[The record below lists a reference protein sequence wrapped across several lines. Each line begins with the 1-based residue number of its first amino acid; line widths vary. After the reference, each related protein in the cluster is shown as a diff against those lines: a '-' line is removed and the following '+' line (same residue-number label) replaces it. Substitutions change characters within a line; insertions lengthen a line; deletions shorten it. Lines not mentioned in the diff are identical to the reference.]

1 MFRGPARRT
10 GRRAARRTMRR
21 RTMLRPGRR
30 YRRRRLLVGG
40 ATLLLVGGAAYK
52 IGQSQ
57 AQQIQQHTGKPP
69 EDLTQEELEQAM
81 DDLGI
86 EEQELTPQ
94 DQAAIEAEAIDDSAP
109 AQQPAPLPP
118 SPPGPPPAPSAA
130 PAGPKLDYI
139 QELERLADLR
149 DRGIISNEDFEA
161 KKKQLLGL

>member
-1 MFRGPARRT
+1 MFRGPGRRA

-21 RTMLRPGRR
+21 RMILRPGRR

-40 ATLLLVGGAAYK
+40 MTLLLVGGAAYK

-69 EDLTQEELEQAM
+69 EDLTQDELEQAM

-86 EEQELTPQ
+86 DSQDLNEQ
-94 DQAAIEAEAIDDSAP
+94 DKAAIEAEAIDEAP
-109 AQQPAPLPP
+109 AAKSTP
-118 SPPGPPPAPSAA
+118 SQTPPAPSAGGQ
-130 PAGPKLDYI
+130 PDYI
-139 QELERLADLR
+139 IELERLADLR
-149 DRGIISNEDFEA
+149 ERGIITAEEFDA

>member
-1 MFRGPARRT
+1 
-10 GRRAARRTMRR
+10 MRR
-21 RTMLRPGRR
+21 RTILRPGRR

-86 EEQELTPQ
+86 EEQELTAQ

-109 AQQPAPLPP
+109 SQQPAP
-118 SPPGPPPAPSAA
+118 PPPAPSAA
-130 PAGPKLDYI
+130 PPAPKTDYI

-149 DRGIISNEDFEA
+149 DRGIITNEDFEA

>member
-1 MFRGPARRT
+1 MRRRGPARRAGRRA

-21 RTMLRPGRR
+21 RMILPVGRR
-30 YRRRRLLVGG
+30 YRRRRILVGG

-57 AQQIQQHTGKPP
+57 AQQIEQHTGKSP

-86 EEQELTPQ
+86 EEQDLTSQ
-94 DQAAIEAEAIDDSAP
+94 DQAAIEAESETESVSS
-109 AQQPAPLPP
+109 QPATQT
-118 SPPGPPPAPSAA
+118 AVSAT
-130 PAGPKLDYI
+130 PDQGDYI
-139 QELERLADLR
+139 EELKKLAALKDA
-149 DRGIISNEDFEA
+149 GIITEEEFEA